1 MHGHMVHANLLT
13 RVTRVLV
20 HGPRLIST
28 MHNQDEGRQW
38 RYFAYR
44 LTDRLAD
51 VTTTVSRVAVEEAV
65 RRHAARRGNILL
77 VPNGIRT
84 EAYEP
89 DPDLRDTTRSA
100 LALDDSFTWLSVG
113 RLAEAKRHSDL
124 LAALQIV
131 RATVP
136 DVRLLIA
143 GDGPLRSTLEEQI
156 DQSALGQN
164 VSLLGLRGDVRALMQ
179 AADSFVLSSAW
190 EGLPMVLLEA
200 AASALPIVTTDVGGS
215 RDIVRDASTGF
226 LAPAQRPERLASQM
240 LRLMAL
246 APKDRRSMGD
256 RSRQHIVQSFGL
268 ERIAD
273 RWEDLY
279 RSG

>member
-1 MHGHMVHANLLT
+1 
-13 RVTRVLV
+13 
-20 HGPRLIST
+20 
-28 MHNQDEGRQW
+28 MHNQDEGHQW

-51 VTTTVSRVAVEEAV
+51 ITTTVSRVAVEEAV
-65 RRHAARRGNILL
+65 RRHAARRGRSLL

-84 EAYEP
+84 EAYER
-89 DPDLRDTTRSA
+89 DPGLRDATRSA
-100 LALDDSFTWLSVG
+100 LALGDSFTWLSVG
-113 RLAEAKRHSDL
+113 RLVEAKRHSDL
-124 LAALQIV
+124 LAAIRIV
-131 RATVP
+131 KDTVP

-143 GDGPLRSTLEEQI
+143 GDGPLRSTLEDQI
-156 DQSALGQN
+156 DQSALRQN
-164 VSLLGLRGDVRALMQ
+164 VSLLGLRSDVRALMQ
-179 AADSFVLSSAW
+179 AADSFVMSSAW

-215 RDIVRDASTGF
+215 RDIVQDAATGF

-246 APKDRRSMGD
+246 ASKDRQSMGD

-268 ERIAD
+268 EQIAD

-279 RSG
+279 RSS